1 MSAHAGAFPINRKN
15 IPLNE
20 HQYRSLCDACD
31 RVLLAP
37 DSTVERVAI
46 PWLHIIREHPVFLE
60 NYRDL
65 FEPARGCHAVLG
77 KLHRTFLNK
86 AGWFRQFLRTCRTDG
101 RPWFGP
107 EKLPG
112 SLDILFV
119 SHLLNSSH
127 AGQSL
132 DFYFG
137 YLPDELVNRG
147 YSVAIA
153 LINHTGQA
161 AAPLAEKWNNNRV
174 ARIVL
179 SGSLHFSEEMALRR
193 RLRVESFQLRQRAR
207 ATANKLEHC
216 VLDRSSREAISGGS
230 LTTLRM
236 AAQLG
241 ALAAET
247 KPKAIVVTHEGHS
260 WERLAFAAARKMV
273 PKIKC
278 IGYQHAA
285 LFRLQHAIRR
295 NLAREYNPDH
305 IVTAGAV
312 SKSQLDHAEDLNG
325 IPVSVLGS
333 NRALTGGGAYP
344 HLEIGHEPVAS
355 CLVLPEGIASECHLL
370 FEFSLE
376 CARLCPEIRFIWRL
390 HPILSFSSLAAK
402 NKRLRNLPQNVILSQ
417 ETLEEDITRCSWA
430 LYRGTTAVVQA
441 VVAGL
446 RPLYLQLPDELNVD
460 PLYELK
466 VWRKSVKSP
475 ADFCT
480 IARSIPNT
488 ISLDEETFYREA
500 ERYCR
505 DFFSPLN
512 PRALELIVT

>member
-1 MSAHAGAFPINRKN
+1 M
-15 IPLNE
+15 NE
-20 HQYRSLCDACD
+20 EQYRSLCEACD
-31 RVLLAP
+31 RVLLSP
-37 DSTVERVAI
+37 DSTMERVAI

-65 FEPARGCHAVLG
+65 FEPTKGCHAVIG

-86 AGWFRQFLRTCRTDG
+86 AGWFRQLLRSCRTDG

-107 EKLPG
+107 EKLPH

-132 DFYFG
+132 DFYYG
-137 YLPDELVNRG
+137 NLPDALAGRG

-161 AAPLAEKWNNNRV
+161 AGPLAAKWKDNRV
-174 ARIVL
+174 TRVVL
-179 SGSLHFSEEMALRR
+179 SGSLPFLEEMALRR
-193 RLRVESFQLRQRAR
+193 RLRRESSKLRQCAH
-207 ATANKLEHC
+207 AAVVGLERN
-216 VLDRSSREAISGGS
+216 VLARSSEEAVSGGT
-230 LTTLRM
+230 LTSLRM
-236 AAQLG
+236 ASQIGSLVSQM
-241 ALAAET
+241 

-260 WERLAFAAARKMV
+260 WERVAFAAARQAA
-273 PKIKC
+273 PEIKC

-295 NLAREYNPDH
+295 NLARKYNPDH
-305 IVTAGAV
+305 IATAGIV
-312 SKSQLDHAEDLNG
+312 SKGQLDNTAGLHG
-325 IPVSVLGS
+325 IPTSILGS
-333 NRALTGGGAYP
+333 NRALEGKNAAVCPKYAAEKTSDIHPA
-344 HLEIGHEPVAS
+344 

-370 FEFSLE
+370 FGFSLD
-376 CARLCPEIRFIWRL
+376 CAKLCPDIHFIWRL
-390 HPILSFSSLAAK
+390 HPILSFKSLAAE
-402 NKRLRNLPQNVILSQ
+402 NRLFRSLPSNVTLSRK
-417 ETLEEDITRCSWA
+417 TLEEDLSRCSLA

-446 RPLYLQLPDELNVD
+446 RPLYLQLPDELTVD

-475 ADFCT
+475 ADFCA
-480 IARSIPNT
+480 IAHSMPHPIP
-488 ISLDEETFYREA
+488 LDEEAYYREA
-500 ERYCR
+500 ARYCR

-512 PRALELIVT
+512 PCALERIVT